1 MFPDYYKI
9 LGLQST
15 ATKEEIKKA
24 YRKLA
29 LVFHPDRNK
38 SPNAHE
44 KFIEINEAY
53 LILFDDEA
61 REKYDRE
68 YSAYFSHKK
77 ERKSSD
83 YEYSNE
89 THKAE
94 QDNWRETKQEATF
107 NDSDLNDWAKKAKS
121 QGAEYARMAFD
132 DFSKMVL
139 GFVKETGFQLGNTLL
154 VFFGLL
160 LTMGGCG
167 NIVIGLSTGG
177 DIGNPIFGIIM
188 LPIGILL
195 WRAASKNWEK
205 H

>member
-1 MFPDYYKI
+1 MFPNYYKI
-9 LGLQST
+9 LGLEPIAS
-15 ATKEEIKKA
+15 KEEIKKA

-29 LVFHPDRNK
+29 LEFHPDRNK

-44 KFIEINEAY
+44 KFIEIYEAY
-53 LILFDDEA
+53 LILYDDEA
-61 REKYDRE
+61 RQKYDIEFKLHFEERQPEKNQDFE
-68 YSAYFSHKK
+68 YSQASEEQFYT
-77 ERKSSD
+77 E
-83 YEYSNE
+83 SNSFE
-89 THKAE
+89 EESKFRD
-94 QDNWRETKQEATF
+94 DN
-107 NDSDLNDWAKKAKS
+107 LNDWSSKAKS
-121 QGAEYARMAFD
+121 QGAEYARMAFE

-167 NIVIGLSTGG
+167 NLVVGFSTSGE
-177 DIGNPIFGIIM
+177 IGNPILGLIM

-195 WRAASKNWEK
+195 WWSANKNWDK

>member
-9 LGLQST
+9 LRLNQNV
-15 ATKEEIKKA
+15 TKNEIKKA
-24 YRKLA
+24 YRELA
-29 LVFHPDRNK
+29 LEFHPDKNN

-53 LILFDDEA
+53 LILYDDEA

-68 YSAYFSHKK
+68 YNYNFSKYK
-77 ERKSSD
+77 EQKSSD
-83 YEYSNE
+83 YGHSKETYKNE
-89 THKAE
+89 RANQRKTEHE
-94 QDNWRETKQEATF
+94 QTF
-107 NDSDLNDWAKKAKS
+107 SDSDLNDWAKKAKT

-132 DFSKMVL
+132 DFAKMVL

-154 VFFGLL
+154 VFLGLM
-160 LTMGGCG
+160 LTLGGCG
-167 NIVIGLSTGG
+167 NLVIGLSTSGE
-177 DIGNPIFGIIM
+177 IGNPVFGLIM

-195 WRAASKNWEK
+195 WRAANNNWEK